1 MEALGNTLQEAR
13 KARNLDLD
21 QISRETNIT
30 RRYLE
35 ALEDEDFSVFPGE
48 PYLLGFL
55 RNYADYLGL
64 DSDEM
69 LSLYKNLR
77 IQEAPIPLSDL
88 MPQRSFS
95 DRFFSGVALFRVIAI
110 VAILGAATALVWG
123 GIALGRW
130 VYSLTDGATPVVD
143 AREPVTHDVTEA
155 GFRDRVHTNDTMTI
169 HTESGIYRVTVT
181 ETAPSVH
188 LETPTGPRVIDLGQD
203 LSIDLSG
210 DDIPDVRIFVADL
223 FKNDPS
229 RGADIHVTTGAE
241 LAEEAAE
248 VVNELEEDAGAGD
261 VEVASP
267 ASPVQTGGQQVLFE
281 GGSAY
286 PVTMTATFRGY
297 CLFRFEADRTN
308 REERYY
314 QKSEQ
319 LTVQAKNGIRIWAS
333 NGNAVKIQMVA
344 GGKTVDLPLS
354 RPGEVIVRDLKWIR
368 DEDTGRFKF
377 MVLDID

>member
-1 MEALGNTLQEAR
+1 MEALGKKLKEAR
-13 KARNLDLD
+13 LSRNLDLD

-35 ALEDEDFSVFPGE
+35 ALEDEDFTIFPGE

-55 RNYADYLGL
+55 RNYAEYLGL
-64 DSDEM
+64 NSTEL

-77 IQEAPIPLSDL
+77 IQESPVPLHDL
-88 MPQRSFS
+88 MPRRTFA
-95 DRFFSGVALFRVIAI
+95 DHIFASGLLYRVLAVAGILI
-110 VAILGAATALVWG
+110 VLGALVLG
-123 GIALGRW
+123 GIALGRRI
-130 VYSLTDGATPVVD
+130 YSFASGGETTVET
-143 AREPVTHDVTEA
+143 RQPVTYDVA
-155 GFRDRVHTNDTMTI
+155 RDGFRDRVYAGDSLTI
-169 HTESGIYRVTVT
+169 HTDSGIFRVGVE
-181 ETAPSVH
+181 ETAPSLR
-188 LETPTGPRVIDLGQD
+188 LETPTGPRIVDLGQD
-203 LSIDLSG
+203 LTIDLSG
-210 DDIPDVRIFVADL
+210 DDIPDIRVFVADL
-223 FKNDPS
+223 FKNDPA

-241 LAEEAAE
+241 LAGAAAEGGPEQAEEA
-248 VVNELEEDAGAGD
+248 GTGD
-261 VEVASP
+261 VEVASGSES
-267 ASPVQTGGQQVLFE
+267 SPSNGSQVLFE

-297 CLFRFEADRTN
+297 CLFRHEADRTN

-319 LTVQAKNGIRIWAS
+319 LTIQAKNGIRIWAS
-333 NGNAVKIQMVA
+333 NGNSVKIQMIA

-368 DEDTGRFKF
+368 DDETGRFKF

>member
-1 MEALGNTLQEAR
+1 MEALGKKLKEAR
-13 KARNLDLD
+13 LSRNLDLD

-35 ALEDEDFSVFPGE
+35 ALEEEDFTIFPGE

-55 RNYADYLGL
+55 RNYAEYLGL
-64 DSDEM
+64 DSNEL

-77 IQEAPIPLSDL
+77 IQESPIPLSEL
-88 MPQRSFS
+88 MPRRTLADQIFA
-95 DRFFSGVALFRVIAI
+95 SGVILRVLAIAGIVI
-110 VAILGAATALVWG
+110 VAGSLVFG
-123 GIALGRW
+123 GIALGRRI
-130 VYSLTDGATPVVD
+130 YSLASGKGEA
-143 AREPVTHDVTEA
+143 AESRQPVTHDIDEE
-155 GFRDRVHTNDTMTI
+155 GFRNRVYAGDSLTVHTD
-169 HTESGIYRVTVT
+169 SGIFRVGIE
-181 ETAPSVH
+181 ETAPSLR

-203 LSIDLSG
+203 LTIDLSG
-210 DDIPDVRIFVADL
+210 DDIPDIRVFVADL

-229 RGADIHVTTGAE
+229 RGADVHVSTGAE
-241 LAEEAAE
+241 ITGAVADALSDQIGEEGE
-248 VVNELEEDAGAGD
+248 GD
-261 VEVASP
+261 VEVASGSDS
-267 ASPVQTGGQQVLFE
+267 AAVGGSQILFE

-297 CLFRFEADRTN
+297 CLFRHEADRTN

-319 LTVQAKNGIRIWAS
+319 LTIQAKNGIRIWAS
-333 NGNAVKIQMVA
+333 NGNAVKIQMIA

-368 DEDTGRFKF
+368 DEETGRFKF

>member
-1 MEALGNTLQEAR
+1 MEALGVKLKEAR
-13 KARNLDLD
+13 KSRNLDLD

-35 ALEDEDFSVFPGE
+35 ALEEEDFTVFPGE

-55 RNYADYLGL
+55 RNYAEYLGL
-64 DSDEM
+64 DSNEL

-77 IQEAPIPLSDL
+77 IQESPVPLSEL
-88 MPQRSFS
+88 MPRRTIADQVFA
-95 DRFFSGVALFRVIAI
+95 SGLIYRVLAIAGIVLVAGGVIF
-110 VAILGAATALVWG
+110 G
-123 GIALGRW
+123 GIALGRKIHAFASGSGETVESRQPVTYDITEDGFRNR
-130 VYSLTDGATPVVD
+130 VYAGDSLT
-143 AREPVTHDVTEA
+143 
-155 GFRDRVHTNDTMTI
+155 VHTD
-169 HTESGIYRVTVT
+169 SGIFRVGIE
-181 ETAPSVH
+181 ETAPSLR

-203 LSIDLSG
+203 LTIDLSG
-210 DDIPDVRIFVADL
+210 DDIPDVRVFVADL

-229 RGADIHVTTGAE
+229 RGADVHVSTGAE
-241 LAEEAAE
+241 VAGTVA
-248 VVNELEEDAGAGD
+248 DALSGETGEPGEGD
-261 VEVASP
+261 VELVTESESP
-267 ASPVQTGGQQVLFE
+267 AAGGSQVLFE

-297 CLFRFEADRTN
+297 CLFRHEADRTN

-319 LTVQAKNGIRIWAS
+319 LTLQAKNGIRIWAS
-333 NGNAVKIQMVA
+333 NGNAVKIQMIA

-354 RPGEVIVRDLKWIR
+354 RPGEVVVRDLKWIR
-368 DEDTGRFKF
+368 DEESGRFKF

>member
-1 MEALGNTLQEAR
+1 MDALGKKLKETRL
-13 KARNLDLD
+13 ARNLELD

-35 ALEDEDFSVFPGE
+35 ALEAEDFSIFPGE

-55 RNYADYLGL
+55 RNYAEYLGL
-64 DSDEM
+64 DSSEM
-69 LSLYKNLR
+69 LSLYKNLK
-77 IQEAPIPLSDL
+77 IQESPVPLQDL
-88 MPQRSFS
+88 MPGRSFT
-95 DRFFSGVALFRVIAI
+95 DRFFSTAVFFRIAAVVIILAVVA
-110 VAILGAATALVWG
+110 GLVWG
-123 GIALGRW
+123 GIALGKHI
-130 VYSLTDGATPVVD
+130 LTPSDNPISEAAV
-143 AREPVTHDVTEA
+143 REPVNHDVQ
-155 GFRDRVHTNDTMTI
+155 GGSFRERVYQNDSLTVHTD
-169 HTESGIYRVTVT
+169 SGIYRVSIE
-181 ETAPSVH
+181 ETAPS
-188 LETPTGPRVIDLGQD
+188 LRLDTPTGQRIIDLGQD

-229 RGADIHVTTGAE
+229 RGADIHVTTD
-241 LAEEAAE
+241 AAE
-248 VVNELEEDAGAGD
+248 GTADTSGEESATGDGTGD
-261 VEVASP
+261 VEVAS
-267 ASPVQTGGQQVLFE
+267 ADSSSQTAGQQVLFE

-297 CLFRFEADRTN
+297 CLFRFDADRTN
-308 REERYY
+308 REQRYY

-333 NGNAVKIQMVA
+333 NGNAVKIQMIA

-368 DEDTGRFKF
+368 DEETGRFKF

>member
-1 MEALGNTLQEAR
+1 MEALGKKLQEAR

-64 DSDEM
+64 DSTEM

-77 IQEAPIPLSDL
+77 IQEAPVPLSDL
-88 MPQRSFS
+88 MPRRSFS
-95 DRFFSGVALFRVIAI
+95 DRLLTGAALYRVLAL
-110 VAILGAATALVWG
+110 VAILAAAAGLVLG
-123 GIALGRW
+123 GISLGRW
-130 VYSLTDGATPVVD
+130 VYSLTDDSAPAADVHEPATY
-143 AREPVTHDVTEA
+143 DVTDA
-155 GFRDRVHTNDTMTI
+155 GFRERVYANDTLTI
-169 HTESGIYRVTVT
+169 HTDSGMYRITVAK
-181 ETAPSVH
+181 TAPSVH
-188 LETPTGPRVIDLGQD
+188 LETPTGPRIVDLGQD

-210 DDIPDVRIFVADL
+210 DDIPDVRVFVADL

-229 RGADIHVTTGAE
+229 RGADIHITTGAE
-241 LAEEAAE
+241 LAGEAADSAAE
-248 VVNELEEDAGAGD
+248 TEEPEGTGD

-267 ASPVQTGGQQVLFE
+267 ESSVQAGGQQALFE

-333 NGNAVKIQMVA
+333 NGNAVKIQMIA

-368 DEDTGRFKF
+368 DEETGRFKF
-377 MVLDID
+377 VVLDID